1 MLTHATDKKSKT
13 SLKSH
18 PHSACSSWH
27 AQHPRIQQVL
37 RKPSIQPKLTIGAPN
52 DKYEQEADQVADQ
65 VMQAKPIDSLIQRQ
79 ESPEEEEV
87 ELLQAKKAE
96 GATPEVTPAINAEI
110 RSLQGGGQP
119 LSGAQRDFFEPQLRM
134 ELSSVRVHNDMR
146 AANAAR
152 LINARAF
159 TLGRDVVFG
168 AGEYSPDAPSGK
180 RLLAHELTHV
190 VQQNGGSD
198 FSSASATASQRSR
211 IQRDL
216 VDPERLAIVHEN
228 VRVQGPPRITSGGG
242 TAARHPWVDP
252 TPTSGGTAEL
262 LYNQI
267 YAFLDNRTFNRS
279 TPVHTTEANLDTDA
293 VAMHRRV
300 VARFPQIGTRLS
312 DSEIQNR
319 VGLFQ
324 PSTIRNDQVYLNE
337 WMDNFINQMSDS
349 EDYAID
355 TNNTAYRA
363 MINRLISNSRV
374 GPKIVTLGAQQ
385 SAFTRGEGANREVF
399 VHQQVEA
406 SRRQLTLIH
415 EITHFYRHPHYAAW
429 VQSSQDDDHYNEG
442 ITEWLARLV
451 MTPAEVS
458 ARSSSPHVGY
468 QERVDTVN
476 SQIAPFVSA
485 EGIAQAYF
493 GGDVWRL
500 ETRSTEA
507 HAAFEADTG
516 ILEGSTHQE
525 EGAASRAGAGLFQTV
540 TSGSHYRFLNLGRD
554 QAQPKSEHEAAFRN
568 VKRTQLDPTP
578 SKKVRFV
585 GYASGP
591 GSESHNLALSLRRSV
606 AFYRMARNEGLAR
619 TQMVDE
625 SSPPHFGD
633 SSPTVTE
640 ENTITRS
647 MNRRV
652 EMLLI
657 T

>member
-1 MLTHATDKKSKT
+1 MLTYATDKKSKT
-13 SLKSH
+13 FFKSH
-18 PHSACSSWH
+18 PHSARSSWH

-52 DKYEQEADQVADQ
+52 DKYEQEADRVADQ

-79 ESPEEEEV
+79 EEPEEEE
-87 ELLQAKKAE
+87 ELLQAKKRE

-110 RSLQGGGQP
+110 RSLQGGGQS
-119 LSGAQRDFFEPQLRM
+119 LSGAQRGFFEPQLKM
-134 ELSSVRVHNDMR
+134 DLSSVRVHNDMR

-159 TLGRDVVFG
+159 TLGSDVVFG

-190 VQQNGGSD
+190 VQQNGGSGS
-198 FSSASATASQRSR
+198 FSESAVKSQGGQ

-216 VDPERLAIVHEN
+216 TDPGRLETVHEN
-228 VRVQGPPRITSGGG
+228 VRVQGPPRTTSGGG
-242 TAARHPWVDP
+242 TATRLPWVDP

-267 YAFLDNRTFNRS
+267 YAFLDNRTFNS
-279 TPVHTTEANLDTDA
+279 PTPAHTTDANLDADA
-293 VAMHRRV
+293 VAMHQRV
-300 VARFPQIGTRLS
+300 VDRFPQIGTRLS

-324 PSTIRNDQVYLNE
+324 PSTIQNDQVYLNE

-355 TNNTAYRA
+355 TNNVAYRA
-363 MINRLISNSRV
+363 MITRLINNPSV
-374 GPKIVTLGAQQ
+374 GPKIVTLGARQ
-385 SAFTRGEGANREVF
+385 SAFTRGEGANREIF
-399 VHQQVEA
+399 VHQKVEA
-406 SRRQLTLIH
+406 SRRRLTLIH

-429 VQSSQDDDHYNEG
+429 VQNSQDDDHYNEG
-442 ITEWLARLV
+442 ITEWLARSV
-451 MTPAEVS
+451 MTSSE
-458 ARSSSPHVGY
+458 RSGRTSY

-476 SQIAPFVSA
+476 SQVVPYVSE
-485 EGIAQAYF
+485 EGIAQAF
-493 GGDVWRL
+493 FAGDVWRL
-500 ETRSTEA
+500 ETRSAEA

-516 ILEGSTHQE
+516 IREGSTSQE
-525 EGAASRAGAGLFQTV
+525 EGTASRAGAGLFQTV

-568 VKRTQLDPTP
+568 VKRAQLDPTP

-585 GYASGP
+585 GHASGP

-606 AFYRMARNEGLAR
+606 AFYRMARNEGLPR
-619 TQMVDE
+619 TQMVDANN
-625 SSPPHFGD
+625 PPHFGE
-633 SSPTVTE
+633 STPTVTE
-640 ENTITRS
+640 ENAITRS

-652 EMLLI
+652 EMFLI